1 MRTAASAIFD
11 DLEIAII
18 CYLISRIVNE
28 TIISFRKGQ
37 IILLGSSSGWSTY
50 QFIQL
55 LNNID

>member
-18 CYLISRIVNE
+18 CYLISRIVTE

-50 QFIQL
+50 
-55 LNNID
+55 